1 MRLNT
6 LAFTVGLAVMSASA
20 YSAVTLDGRSL
31 TQEQAWAAANGEEV
45 VIAPEAMKHL
55 TDSYNLVM
63 TAARQGVEIYGL
75 TVGVGLNKDHHLF
88 DAKGELTDVAKKA
101 SIDFNRNILRS
112 HSVGYATGARSE
124 DRAPVNGDPPQ
135 HAFDWPRR
143 RAASRCRALPYFP
156 Q

>member
-63 TAARQGVEIYGL
+63 TAARQGVEISGL

-112 HSVGYATGARSE
+112 HSVGYGPALDPKIVRLSMVIRLNTLLTG
-124 DRAPVNGDPPQ
+124 RAGVQ
-135 HAFDWPRR
+135 PRV
-143 RAASRCRALPYFP
+143 A
-156 Q
+156 

>member
-63 TAARQGVEIYGL
+63 TAARQGVERRS
-75 TVGVGLNKDHHLF
+75 F
-88 DAKGELTDVAKKA
+88 RKA
-101 SIDFNRNILRS
+101 RTAL
-112 HSVGYATGARSE
+112 
-124 DRAPVNGDPPQ
+124 
-135 HAFDWPRR
+135 AFCQPTR
-143 RAASRCRALPYFP
+143 
-156 Q
+156 

>member
-88 DAKGELTDVAKKA
+88 GT
-101 SIDFNRNILRS
+101 
-112 HSVGYATGARSE
+112 H
-124 DRAPVNGDPPQ
+124 
-135 HAFDWPRR
+135 RR
-143 RAASRCRALPYFP
+143 G
-156 Q
+156 

>member
-88 DAKGELTDVAKKA
+88 DARVNSPTWLKRRVLTLTATFCARILLDMDRR
-101 SIDFNRNILRS
+101 SIRRS
-112 HSVGYATGARSE
+112 CAC
-124 DRAPVNGDPPQ
+124 Q
-135 HAFDWPRR
+135 W
-143 RAASRCRALPYFP
+143 
-156 Q
+156 

>member
-63 TAARQGVEIYGL
+63 TAARQGVDVQRCRLL
-75 TVGVGLNKDHHLF
+75 TKTASSRVIWR
-88 DAKGELTDVAKKA
+88 KA
-101 SIDFNRNILRS
+101 S
-112 HSVGYATGARSE
+112 
-124 DRAPVNGDPPQ
+124 
-135 HAFDWPRR
+135 AF
-143 RAASRCRALPYFP
+143 
-156 Q
+156 